1 MPDESKGTDNDT
13 RSFDGR
19 QNMIVNTFYI
29 VIDNI
34 TQELDNRSKIYFDQN
49 EVFGVL
55 YNIDKLNDEEIRQK
69 ACGLVDKYSSDLT
82 SELGEELIHFKAFV
96 KKAEGIEENAK
107 EHHLPAYY
115 LKFIREKQLTTL
127 FPNIDTA
134 LKILLC
140 MMSSNASG
148 ERSFSILKRVK
159 NYLRNSTTDTRLS
172 SLVGFSANAELLNE
186 LNFDDI
192 VDEFAALKAR

>member
-1 MPDESKGTDNDT
+1 MQSTSADLGMVCNLYKSLKDYVQTLREIYDYYEQKGMELIKSEVANYEEDTKKRRNRNRMSDEDELNDTDNDT
-13 RSFDGR
+13 
-19 QNMIVNTFYI
+19 N
-29 VIDNI
+29 
-34 TQELDNRSKIYFDQN
+34 
-49 EVFGVL
+49 
-55 YNIDKLNDEEIRQK
+55 KLNDEEIRQK

-96 KKAEGIEENAK
+96 EEAEGIEENAK

-127 FPNIDTA
+127 FPKIDTA

-148 ERSFSILKRVK
+148 EP
-159 NYLRNSTTDTRLS
+159 
-172 SLVGFSANAELLNE
+172 
-186 LNFDDI
+186 
-192 VDEFAALKAR
+192 